1 MTIAAVVL
9 NSRMGTTIS
18 EELPRSPY
26 DSVGGLVF
34 LPRMFHKIRLHAE
47 GVLPRTYHQNLGREF
62 DGHCL
67 AFLHLGYSAVKDRV
81 LAGGTDEEILEWCFA
96 NGRRPHEGEI
106 EIFNGFMQ
114 KAGWRDP
121 SSTRLAELLQ
131 ESNFG
136 DSKPKCLTRFDFIE
150 LDEGRTPPDFR
161 RFQPEWL
168 SSRGVIDESA

>member
-9 NSRMGTTIS
+9 NSRMGTSIS
-18 EELPRSPY
+18 EQLPRSPY
-26 DSVGGLVF
+26 DTVEGLVF

-47 GVLPRTYHQNLGREF
+47 GVLPKSYHQNLGREF

-67 AFLHLGYSAVKDRV
+67 VFLHLDYAEVKDRV
-81 LAGGTDEEILEWCFA
+81 LAGGTDKEILEWCFA

-106 EIFNGFMQ
+106 EIFNGFMK

-121 SSTRLAELLQ
+121 SGTRLAKLLQ

-136 DSKPKCLTRFDFIE
+136 DSNPKCVTRFDFIE
-150 LDEGRTPPDFR
+150 LDEGRIPPDF
-161 RFQPEWL
+161 P
-168 SSRGVIDESA
+168 G